1 MNSSGHV
8 MYICVYFHH
17 DGNRT
22 LIYFPTEIKPKP
34 IQGMGYGVKL
44 TDLKKDAG
52 TKKDTEGPTS
62 NGSPKILGSSGS
74 SAFQPV
80 SKNKEPPKENGRKL

>member
-1 MNSSGHV
+1 
-8 MYICVYFHH
+8 
-17 DGNRT
+17 
-22 LIYFPTEIKPKP
+22 
-34 IQGMGYGVKL
+34 MGYGVKL
-44 TDLKKDAG
+44 TDLKKDVG

-80 SKNKEPPKENGRKL
+80 SKNKEPPKENGRNFFVRSSRKKSMEVLALLNDV